1 MLVIGRV
8 SVWFVTSFCVSAEAC
23 WRFSWKAV
31 IQWLFCRA
39 LRFLAFGFHLLV
51 CYESQKHLLSDR
63 HCQTMEDNDRN
74 IHKVPDLSR
83 LMSAESKKRQRTHF
97 HVFSKTRK
105 LINKQPGDRRTALQ
119 DWKKCFIASRQN
131 TLSYLFIWYT
141 PIQCP
146 CYKQYLCKAGLQL
159 MITFIVES
167 SADYFR
173 G

>member
-1 MLVIGRV
+1 MFGLLHHFVYLPKLVGVFHEKRWFSDYSVEHWDFWHLDFTFWRV
-8 SVWFVTSFCVSAEAC
+8 
-23 WRFSWKAV
+23 
-31 IQWLFCRA
+31 
-39 LRFLAFGFHLLV
+39 
-51 CYESQKHLLSDR
+51 YESQKHLLSDR

-74 IHKVPDLSR
+74 ILKVPDLSR

-105 LINKQPGDRRTALQ
+105 LINKDKQPGDRRTALQ